1 MQNFDWKKL
10 GKDLGLYIIALFV
23 FTALGFVTMKLF
35 GIEIPTNNREPL
47 MLVIGFLIA
56 KAGTVVDYFFGSSS
70 GSAAKTDALA
80 EAVKP

>member
-1 MQNFDWKKL
+1 MDWKKI
-10 GKDLGLYIIALFV
+10 GKDLGLYVIAIAV
-23 FTALGFVTMKLF
+23 FLGLGYITSKLF
-35 GIEIPTNNREPL
+35 GIEIPANNREPL

-80 EAVKP
+80 DAAKS